1 MNKFLEAQEILNGAA
16 VKSDSCIVFYS
27 GGKDSLAVMNLATKA
42 FKRVVGVFMYFV
54 PGLDIIET
62 QLEYARE
69 KWNIEIVQVPHW
81 ILFRC
86 MKYHF
91 YNHPAIWHDKIPEI
105 KLKDIYEIVMKNTG
119 IPFIATGSKLADNIW
134 RRQNLDST
142 KNYEFLLTPLK
153 NWNKFDVL
161 YYLSS
166 NGIKIPEQ
174 SKKQKISGVDLTVPS
189 LLYLY
194 DNHREDF
201 KKIEAYFPF
210 IGAVRKGENIMAN
223 EIKNNGFEKFTIEK
237 IKRSQI
243 RLAEYNPRTITPEA
257 RKLLKD
263 NIKRVGLLD
272 PIIWNRTTGNVVSG
286 HQRLQC
292 LDTLNEK
299 KAGDDYELTVS
310 AVELDE
316 KTEKEQNIFMNNPF
330 AQGEYD
336 QIKLPDLLKDL
347 EIDLTG
353 FDATTIHKEFGED
366 ILHDKPEELKK
377 MAEKFDAFSEQ
388 MTAMK
393 NKSQERDN
401 DNDFYLVLVFK
412 NYQGRK
418 EFTDKYGLED
428 RLYCNPA
435 TLESRIITAQG

>member
-1 MNKFLEAQEILNGAA
+1 
-16 VKSDSCIVFYS
+16 
-27 GGKDSLAVMNLATKA
+27 
-42 FKRVVGVFMYFV
+42 
-54 PGLDIIET
+54 
-62 QLEYARE
+62 
-69 KWNIEIVQVPHW
+69 
-81 ILFRC
+81 
-86 MKYHF
+86 
-91 YNHPAIWHDKIPEI
+91 
-105 KLKDIYEIVMKNTG
+105 
-119 IPFIATGSKLADNIW
+119 
-134 RRQNLDST
+134 
-142 KNYEFLLTPLK
+142 
-153 NWNKFDVL
+153 
-161 YYLSS
+161 
-166 NGIKIPEQ
+166 
-174 SKKQKISGVDLTVPS
+174 
-189 LLYLY
+189 
-194 DNHREDF
+194 
-201 KKIEAYFPF
+201 
-210 IGAVRKGENIMAN
+210 MAN

-428 RLYCNPA
+428 SLYCNPA